1 MSTST
6 SRIPGVTE
14 MTSEVALKN
23 PEPRMEQVSKE
34 FSGKRIL
41 RRFDSLDRDSSTVP
55 GRHGQGSKV
64 CLYIALKKQI
74 SPAYIVTS
82 SNNEVKVLLLLL

>member
-23 PEPRMEQVSKE
+23 PEPRMEQVSEE

-41 RRFDSLDRDSSTVP
+41 RRFDSLDLKSSTVP

-64 CLYIALKKQI
+64 CLYIALSKNKFPLHI
-74 SPAYIVTS
+74 
-82 SNNEVKVLLLLL
+82 